1 VARRWGC
8 IAVGLVLGLGS
19 APAAWAAWQAPA
31 TISPAE
37 PDAEQPVVAV
47 NGAGDAIAAW
57 ISKKDDYNT
66 AVQVAV
72 RPRGSADF
80 LPAAD
85 VNEPHVTTPNPDVTI
100 GQNYN
105 PAVAVGPDGTAIV
118 VWEHEYTIFGMTIP
132 AGARTGERYVLGQLS
147 NTDGYPVVGIDP
159 AGAATVVWE
168 DGGELMAA
176 ERPAGAARFGAARAI
191 ATMASNFQI
200 AMGSGGTIAVA
211 WNFDGAIRLLV
222 RDGHG
227 TWPAPGAIP
236 LGPDVQRIG
245 RIELAVGPRGDV
257 VAAWPSETPDGGD
270 IRAAVRPAG
279 GSFGPTQTLVDV
291 PGILGHDVQ
300 AAVDDVGD
308 AIVDWIGPWET
319 DPAVSARYRPAGGP
333 WQAREVVSAEVR
345 AEEPPALAFDGAGTA
360 YAVWRHYEDR
370 EASLHGAYGAVRAAG
385 AGFGPPTPLVP
396 ADQNVW
402 EPHLAAGAAGHAI
415 AVYNRGT
422 FPRRFHVE
430 AVTFAAT
437 AQAPGSESAAPAQ
450 SAGRD
455 TGVAAS
461 VSGAGGGAA
470 AATPSTRAAAFA
482 SAVNARLPA
491 RRIRGRAVR
500 VRVVAPATGR
510 VRFVLRYRAR
520 GWHRAGTTT
529 RTLTEGHRI
538 TLRFELTRAARRA
551 LRRSRAPH
559 LRVSAT
565 AAASAAAVKHAG

>member
-8 IAVGLVLGLGS
+8 IAVGLVLSLGS

-47 NGAGDAIAAW
+47 NAAGDAIAAW

-72 RPRGSADF
+72 RPRGAADF

-85 VNEPHVTTPNPDVTI
+85 VNEPHVNTPNPDVTI

-118 VWEHEYTIFGMTIP
+118 VWEHEYTLFGMTIP

-147 NTDGYPVVGIDP
+147 NTDGHPVIGIDP

-168 DGGELMAA
+168 DGGQLMAA
-176 ERPAGAARFGAARAI
+176 ERPAGAARFGAAKAV
-191 ATMASNFQI
+191 ATMTTSYRM
-200 AMGSGGTIAVA
+200 AMGTGGSVA
-211 WNFDGAIRLLV
+211 AAWDFDGAIHVLV

-227 TWPAPGAIP
+227 AWPAPSVIP
-236 LGPDVQRIG
+236 LGPEVARIG
-245 RIELAVGPRGDV
+245 GIELAVGPRGDV
-257 VAAWPSETPDGGD
+257 VVAWPEQTPDGGD
-270 IRAAVRPAG
+270 LRAVVRPAG
-279 GSFGPTQTLVDV
+279 GSFGPTERLVEL
-291 PGILGHDVQ
+291 PGITGAGAR
-300 AAVDDVGD
+300 AAVDDAGD
-308 AIVDWIGPWET
+308 AIVDWIGPYDT
-319 DPAVSARYRPAGGP
+319 DPAISARYRPAGGP
-333 WQAREVVSAEVR
+333 WQAPEVLSAQVL
-345 AEEPPALAFDGAGTA
+345 AEEPPALAFDAGGTA
-360 YAVWRHYEDR
+360 YAAWRRYEDR
-370 EASLHGAYGAVRAAG
+370 NASLGRAYGAVRAAG

-402 EPHLAAGAAGHAI
+402 EPDLAAGAAGHAI

-430 AVTFAAT
+430 AVTFAVS
-437 AQAPGSESAAPAQ
+437 AQASGSESHAPAQ
-450 SAGRD
+450 SAGHD
-455 TGVAAS
+455 TGVPVT

-470 AATPSTRAAAFA
+470 VTTPSTRAAMFA

-500 VRVVAPATGR
+500 VRIVAPATGR
-510 VRFVLRYRAR
+510 VRFVLRYRTR

-551 LRRSRAPH
+551 LRRSRPPH
-559 LRVSAT
+559 LRVSA
-565 AAASAAAVKHAG
+565 AAAVL